1 MSGPGSKPA
10 RFWSLAKT
18 VFSKEMIDALRDR
31 RSLMSALAFPL
42 FGPLLIAVMFN
53 TLARSERKVEIIE
66 LPVAGAEL
74 APSLVGFLEGHGIEI
89 DDPPDDPEDAVRRG
103 DVDMVLVISEEYPEA
118 FRRADPAEVSLIV
131 DGSRR
136 SAATSIR
143 RTTDLLQLY
152 NAQVANLRLLA
163 HGVSPAVSRPL
174 DLERVDVASRKKR
187 AARLALSVIP
197 MFLILASFIS
207 GVNVAIDTTAGERER
222 RSLEPLLVNPVPR
235 LAVVYGKWGTTVLFG
250 LVGVVLT
257 AFFSILALRYASLE
271 DLGIQI
277 NVGGLEFVALLAGA
291 APVAFLAAGL
301 QMFVA
306 TFARSYKEAQ
316 TYVAILP
323 FAAMMPAILLQFQ
336 PLDTA
341 AWMMAVPSMAQE
353 QLLLDTLGGEIHWPF
368 IGLAAIACLLYSLL
382 SVWVTARMLRR
393 ERIVFGG

>member
-1 MSGPGSKPA
+1 MTG
-10 RFWSLAKT
+10 FWGLVRT
-18 VFSKEMIDALRDR
+18 VFGKELLDAVRDR

-53 TLARSERKVEIIE
+53 TVARTERKDEVIK

-74 APSLVGFLEGHGIEI
+74 APTLIGYLEESGIVIE
-89 DDPPDDPEDAVRRG
+89 DPPDDPENAVRAG
-103 DVDMVLVISEEYPEA
+103 DADMVLVISQGYGEA
-118 FRRADPAEVSLIV
+118 FRRADPAEVRLIV

-136 SAATSIR
+136 SAASSVK
-143 RTTDLLQLY
+143 RTTDLLNRY
-152 NAQVANLRLLA
+152 NARMANLRLLA
-163 HGVSPAVSRPL
+163 HGVSPAISRPL
-174 DLERVDVASRKKR
+174 DLQLVDMASRKKR

-197 MFLILASFIS
+197 MFLILASFIA

-235 LAVVYGKWGTTVLFG
+235 LAIIYGKWGTTVLFG

-257 AFFSILALRYASLE
+257 AFFAIIALRYASLE

-277 NVGGLEFVALLAGA
+277 NVGGMEFLALLAGA
-291 APVAFLAAGL
+291 APMAFLAAGL
-301 QMFVA
+301 QMFAA

-323 FAAMMPAILLQFQ
+323 FAAMMPAVLLQFQ

-341 AWMMAVPSMAQE
+341 AWMMAIPSMAQE
-353 QLLLDTLGGEIHWPF
+353 QLLLDTLGGEVHWGY
-368 IGLAAIACLLYSLL
+368 IGLASIACLLYALL
-382 SVWVTARMLRR
+382 SVWATARLLRR